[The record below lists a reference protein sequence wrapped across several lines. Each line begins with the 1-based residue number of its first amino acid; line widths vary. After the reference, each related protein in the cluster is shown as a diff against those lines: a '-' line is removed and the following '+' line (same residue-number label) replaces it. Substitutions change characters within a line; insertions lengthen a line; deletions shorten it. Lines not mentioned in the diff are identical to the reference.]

1 MPRLLLD
8 KERCLANVERMARK
22 AEAKGL
28 VLRPHCKTHQSAKI
42 GGWFRDFG
50 VSGITVSSFRM
61 ARYFADAGWKDILVA
76 FPFNPADR
84 SELARLS
91 RSLDITV
98 LIDHPDVL
106 PFLNQPDCP
115 VGFYIDVDTG
125 YGRSGIKAEQPETM
139 ENLLRLAGK
148 NSRLDFRGFYCH
160 AGHSYQAA
168 DRETR
173 DRIHQKS
180 IADLNRLGQQFRH
193 LDPRLL
199 YGDTPGCSVQEEFG
213 HVDTLTPGNFVFYDL
228 FQYSIGSC
236 RPEDIAVAMEC
247 TAASRYQD
255 PDRILIHGGAV
266 HFSRESLDIG
276 SETVY
281 GQLARKAEK
290 GWEPENSAACI
301 TGLSQEHGTAK
312 ADSWPEGMPAIG
324 DTVYIL
330 PVHSCLTANLMRNY
344 RTLEGSLISTLNS

>member
-8 KERCLANVERMARK
+8 KEKCLANVERMARK

-28 VLRPHCKTHQSAKI
+28 VLRPHFKTHQSAEI
-42 GGWFRDFG
+42 GGWFRDYG

-61 ARYFADAGWKDILVA
+61 ARYFADSGWKDILVA

-84 SELARLS
+84 PELARLS
-91 RSLDITV
+91 HSLDISV

-106 PFLNQPDCP
+106 PFLNQLDFP

-125 YGRSGIKAEQPETM
+125 YGRTGIRAEQPEVM
-139 ENLLRLAGK
+139 EILLRLAGK
-148 NSRLDFRGFYCH
+148 NSRLDFKGFYCH
-160 AGHSYQAA
+160 AGHSYRA
-168 DRETR
+168 DDQVER

-180 IADLNRLGQQFRH
+180 IADLNRLGQQFHH

-247 TAASRYQD
+247 TVTSRYPD

-266 HFSRESLDIG
+266 HFSRESLESG
-276 SETVY
+276 SGTVF
-281 GQLARKAEK
+281 GQLARRAKK
-290 GWEPENSAACI
+290 GWDPETSAGYL

-312 ADSWPEGMPAIG
+312 ADCWPEGMPAVG
-324 DTVYIL
+324 ETVHIL

-344 RTLEGSLISTLNS
+344 HTLDGSSISTLNS